1 MKYRDYVRTQGLEKI
16 ADEGFVRQ
24 IKDLDQDRR
33 YLGKII
39 NMQPSKAD
47 KEALKKVLKL
57 YDDFDSYIEELD
69 EENIDA
75 DDKWL
80 FCYILDIILMR
91 IEAYFD
97 VREQK
102 SQIERF
108 FM

>member
-1 MKYRDYVRTQGLEKI
+1 MKYRDYVRQEFKGI

-24 IKDLDQDRR
+24 IKGLDQDRR

-39 NMQPSKAD
+39 SMQPNKAD
-47 KEALKKVLKL
+47 KEALKKALKL
-57 YDDFDSYIEELD
+57 YDDFSSYIEELD

-91 IEAYFD
+91 IEEYFD

-102 SQIERF
+102 NQIERF
-108 FM
+108 FI

>member
-1 MKYRDYVRTQGLEKI
+1 MKYRDYVRQEFKSI
-16 ADEGFVRQ
+16 ADEGFVKQ
-24 IKDLDQDRR
+24 IKSLDQDRR

-39 NMQPSKAD
+39 SMQPTKAD
-47 KEALKKVLKL
+47 KEALRKALKL
-57 YDDFDSYIEELD
+57 YDDFSSYIEELD

-91 IEAYFD
+91 IEEYFD

-102 SQIERF
+102 NQIERF